1 MLQDLRYAVRV
12 LLQTKLWTGMVVLS
26 LALGIGANTALFSA
40 VNGLLLRKV
49 NGVRD
54 PDSLVRLRG
63 VGRNEMSNSS
73 SDYGMV
79 VRDGGLPTRA
89 TFSNA
94 VFQQLKKDNKTMT
107 DLLAGA
113 PMGSINLVVDGK
125 AEIVSGYLA
134 TGNYH
139 ALLGVRTT
147 AGRLLRPDDDQPGAS
162 PVAVL
167 SYGFWDR
174 RFGRD
179 PKVIGRVVQA
189 NNTPITIIGVAA
201 PEFTGIQRVL
211 ESAPDLTLPLA
222 LDPQLNPESFVPP
235 GASRPLPPRLEQP
248 TYWWLQVVGRLK
260 PGITM
265 AQVEGNL
272 DGVFRQ
278 TAREGLD
285 AYLAAATEQDR
296 GAERNQNRTQ
306 IPHLR
311 VQSAAQGVYD
321 NQPDEMRGMTILSVV
336 VGLILLIVCANV
348 ANLLLARATARQKEI
363 SVRLSLG
370 ATRTRLVR
378 QLLTESVLLGV
389 LGASGG
395 VLVAYWGKQLL
406 PGQASQA
413 PIDWRVLSFAT
424 GLALLTGVLFGI
436 APALRATGE
445 HAGAALKQT
454 SRGIAGSRGL
464 LSKSLLVVQ
473 VAISLV
479 LLIGAGL
486 FLRTVDNLR
495 QVNVGFN
502 PKNLVLFAVNPQLN
516 RYESARIGQLY
527 TQLTERLKAT
537 PGIKGVTLSNPALL
551 SGGVNST
558 GFVIQGRPFRR
569 GQQGINRLRVADNFF
584 ETMEMPILVGR
595 GFTPRDDSSGPK
607 VAVINETAV
616 KKFFTGRPVPIG
628 ERFGGSPENNAEI
641 EIVGV
646 VRDAKYNS
654 VRDDV
659 PATMYVPYTQNTIGG
674 MTFEVRTAG
683 DPTKAIA
690 SIREAVRQVDPNV
703 PLMRVS
709 TQMEQIDQRISQE
722 RVFAQAYALFGGL
735 ALVVA
740 SIGLF
745 GLMSYNVTRRTNEI
759 GIRMAL
765 GAERHNVVR
774 MILGESM
781 VLVVIG
787 LVIGLCTALASGKL
801 AESLLFGLQ
810 PTDVSTLAAA
820 MLVMTAVSAFAGYLP
835 ARRASRVDPMVALHY
850 E

>member
-12 LLQTKLWTGMVVLS
+12 LLQTKLWTAMVILS

-40 VNGLLLRKV
+40 INGLMLRKL
-49 NGVRD
+49 NVRD

-79 VRDGGLPTRA
+79 TREGGLPTRA
-89 TFSNA
+89 TFSYA

-113 PMGSINLVVDGK
+113 PMGSINLVVDGQ

-139 ALLGVRTT
+139 ALLGAKSVLGRT
-147 AGRLLRPDDDQPGAS
+147 LRPDDDQPSAT

-167 SYGFWDR
+167 SYGFWNR
-174 RFGRD
+174 RFARD
-179 PKVIGRVVQA
+179 PKLIGKVVQA
-189 NNTPITIIGVAA
+189 NNTPITIVGVAA

-211 ESAPDLTLPLA
+211 DTAPDLTFPLA
-222 LDPQLNPESFVPP
+222 LDTQLNTQTFSP
-235 GASRPLPPRLEQP
+235 GSAPVQPARLDQP

-260 PGITM
+260 PGVTA

-278 TAREGLD
+278 TAREGMD
-285 AYLAAATEQDR
+285 AFLAAATEQER
-296 GAERNQNRTQ
+296 AAERNQNRTQ
-306 IPHLR
+306 VPHLR
-311 VQSAAQGVYD
+311 AQSAAQGIYD
-321 NQPDEMRGMTILSVV
+321 IHPDELRGATILSIV

-348 ANLLLARATARQKEI
+348 ANPLLSRAAARQKEI

-378 QLLTESVLLGV
+378 QLLTESVLLGLMGAA
-389 LGASGG
+389 LGL
-395 VLVAYWGKQLL
+395 LVAYWGKQLL
-406 PGQASQA
+406 PGQAGQA
-413 PIDWRVLSFAT
+413 PLDWRVLSFAC
-424 GLALLTGVLFGI
+424 GLALVTGILFGI
-436 APALRATGE
+436 APALRATGTN
-445 HAGAALKQT
+445 AGAALKES
-454 SRGIAGSRGL
+454 SRSVVGSRSL

-473 VAISLV
+473 VAVSLV

-502 PKNLVLFAVNPQLN
+502 PRNLVLFSVNPQLN
-516 RYESARIGQLY
+516 RYDSARIGTLY
-527 TQLTERLKAT
+527 AQMVERLKVT
-537 PGIKGVTLSNPALL
+537 PGVKAVTLSNPTLL
-551 SGGVNST
+551 SGSVNGTS
-558 GFVIQGRPFRR
+558 FVPQGRPFRR
-569 GQQGINRLRVADNFF
+569 GSHNDINRVRVAHNFF
-584 ETMEMPILVGR
+584 EMMELPILLGR
-595 GFTPRDDSSGPK
+595 SFTERDDTNAPK
-607 VAVINETAV
+607 VAIINETAV
-616 KKFFTGRPVPIG
+616 KKFFTGRPSPIG
-628 ERFGGSPENNAEI
+628 ERFGSSPENSSQI
-641 EIVGV
+641 EIVGI
-646 VRDAKYNS
+646 VRDAKYDS
-654 VRDDV
+654 VRDAA
-659 PATMYVPYTQNTIGG
+659 PPTMYVPYQQNPIGS
-674 MTFEVRTAG
+674 MAFEVRTAG
-683 DPTKAIA
+683 DPSKAIA
-690 SIREAVRQVDPNV
+690 SVREAVRQVDPNV

-709 TQMEQIDQRISQE
+709 TQMEQIEQRISQE
-722 RVFAQAYALFGGL
+722 KVFAQAYALFGGL

-745 GLMSYNVTRRTNEI
+745 GLMSYSVTRRTNEI

-774 MILGESM
+774 MIMGESL

-787 LVIGLCTALASGKL
+787 LVIGLGTALASGKL
-801 AESLLFGLQ
+801 AASLLFGLQ